1 MAKNKKVEIVK
12 DIPEA
17 KPKVEVVDFYND
29 IFTTTQYPITKA
41 SLDRI
46 GQNWVLD
53 AQNNPDTIN
62 EMDYII
68 RCGIHPNTSMRW
80 IDKYD
85 YFKDY
90 YETVMHIIGLKRER
104 RMTEA
109 NPSKLDFTL
118 PQYLKIYKNESERRS
133 NLKKQEQGDHKTHV
147 TVIIPDMEKKD
158 EKDC

>member
-1 MAKNKKVEIVK
+1 MSKKEEIVNP
-12 DIPEA
+12 IAEA

-29 IFTTTQYPITKA
+29 IFTTMQYPITKR

-53 AQNNPDTIN
+53 AQNNPETIN

-68 RCGIHPNTSMRW
+68 RCGIHPRTCERW
-80 IDKYD
+80 LAKYD
-85 YFKDY
+85 YFKEY

-104 RMTEA
+104 RMTDA

-118 PQYLKIYKNESERRS
+118 PQYLDLYRKESERRS
-133 NLKKQEQGDHKTHV
+133 KQKASEVSDTKTHV
-147 TVIIPDMEKKD
+147 TVVIPDMEKRD
-158 EKDC
+158 EKED